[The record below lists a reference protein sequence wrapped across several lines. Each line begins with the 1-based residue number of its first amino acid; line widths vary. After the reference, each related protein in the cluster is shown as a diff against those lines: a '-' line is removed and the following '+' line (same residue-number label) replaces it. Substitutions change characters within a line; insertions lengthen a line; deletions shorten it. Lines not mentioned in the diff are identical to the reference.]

1 MANDDYN
8 NVDEDDDE
16 WEHSD
21 AKKLLKGDLLSGK
34 IPLDGEGM
42 TPQEAYLQRPE
53 FIASDPKYKRF
64 PNRLRALREQ
74 LIAKNDRADEDRE
87 ALLHDRKLHPIPER
101 NHRGELRWEGSEVQR
116 LLRLDMD
123 SGKHKTMKPSELYQ
137 SREEYNDKDKGYPL
151 EVFRQH
157 IHQEVRKRKFDKY
170 LTMKREKKDREEK
183 EKREKKKEQKKKEQ
197 ENKEKKKEAE
207 KKKMAEKQ
215 KKEREKQ
222 EKKKKKQQEMEEK
235 KKKKELEKKK
245 KKEQQKNKANRKTC
259 KRCGG
264 TDHSMV
270 TSSKCKHHHEYLEEK
285 KKK

>member
-123 SGKHKTMKPSELYQ
+123 SGKHKTMKPSVSWFL
-137 SREEYNDKDKGYPL
+137 SW
-151 EVFRQH
+151 FQH
-157 IHQEVRKRKFDKY
+157 IRHKKSLKKRK
-170 LTMKREKKDREEK
+170 
-183 EKREKKKEQKKKEQ
+183 
-197 ENKEKKKEAE
+197 
-207 KKKMAEKQ
+207 
-215 KKEREKQ
+215 
-222 EKKKKKQQEMEEK
+222 
-235 KKKKELEKKK
+235 
-245 KKEQQKNKANRKTC
+245 
-259 KRCGG
+259 
-264 TDHSMV
+264 
-270 TSSKCKHHHEYLEEK
+270 TSSKKRKTSFRQFCRVHLCC
-285 KKK
+285 